1 MRSALLL
8 SALLVLQTSA
18 SAQSGTGDQPAVPNI
33 RVLADSVA
41 KTGTSFTKTRRLV
54 HWVNDS
60 FKWSYT
66 DYQRR
71 TPEEIVARRAGN
83 CAELASVLH
92 MLLDSLGVR
101 SRWIREINV
110 QPEQTPRRQQ
120 TAAEMVVSRG
130 KQYSVFGLQHNDHV
144 WLEVWDDSSQ
154 SWFPADP
161 AYGVVGLAEWL
172 PARLALSD
180 RPKPRVAAVVPI
192 AADMLAPFVV
202 MAGDKRGGPY
212 STDRTAYYLI
222 DGFGERLY
230 GGGLTTLPSWPQ
242 WVSAVQSLSPHAAAA
257 FAGTEDL
264 HAYTDD
270 IARLKATYDALARDA
285 VARGLKWSR

>member
-1 MRSALLL
+1 MRSALFIC
-8 SALLVLQTSA
+8 ALLAAQTSA
-18 SAQSGTGDQPAVPNI
+18 SAQSGTGAQPAVPNI

-41 KTGTSFTKTRRLV
+41 KTGTSFAKTQRLV

-110 QPEQTPRRQQ
+110 QPAPTPRRQQ

-202 MAGDKRGGPY
+202 MAGEKRGGPH
-212 STDRTAYYLI
+212 SIDRTAYYLI
-222 DGFGERLY
+222 DGFGRQLY
-230 GGGLTTLPSWPQ
+230 SGGLTQLPSWQQ
-242 WVSAVQSLSPHAAAA
+242 WVAAVQSLSPHATAA
-257 FAGTEDL
+257 FSGAENL
-264 HAYTDD
+264 HEYTDE

-285 VARGLKWSR
+285 AARGLKWSR